1 MVPVRMLSCSASRCL
16 YVHGVAVVLFM
27 PCMPSMSF
35 MPLMLL
41 KSFTRHIPGLMWLA
55 GS

>member
-1 MVPVRMLSCSASRCL
+1 
-16 YVHGVAVVLFM
+16 VLFM

-41 KSFTRHIPGLMWLA
+41 KSFMTRHIPGLMWLA